1 MKKVTI
7 DLVKGAEGYSLA
19 IVGKDSGYRYQGPKA
34 WGNPYNKP
42 TASFEVNLK
51 DFIKCLKKYAYDE
64 EKEDI
69 SSNNVITAFMNY
81 LEGGKK

>member
-7 DLVKGAEGYSLA
+7 DLVKGAEGYSLQ

-34 WGNPYNKP
+34 WGNPYNEP

-51 DFIKCLKKYAYDE
+51 DFIKYLKKYAYDE

-69 SSNNVITAFMNY
+69 SSNNVINAFTNY